1 MATTVVSM
9 SDQTIS
15 TSLMANSTSGTFT
28 WSDPNIGNEN
38 KIASIIMTGYCAVG
52 TEDISVVTINNI
64 SIPFTLK
71 NDTNSEPI
79 EFSVELDP
87 TSATSTTYKVNH
99 TYLSSRNVFLTN
111 LKITV
116 EYYSSTTQYTVRFLN
131 YTGSVINTQQ
141 VTIGN
146 AAVAPPAP
154 IATGY
159 TFLGWEQDYS
169 YIGRDMDITPLYVIS
184 PINNIKINND
194 LFQGIFHNED
204 EIIRIYCNNELFYN
218 KECAYT
224 IDYNNLSIRN
234 TGVGT
239 GGFTFSVKTPSAMN
253 NYINNLTD
261 IRVRFHLA
269 VKSAPDITAYDSIV
283 NVSLSLNENLV
294 ENFNFSKDNTAD
306 FEYNKILYENDYDIT
321 LGTAIPG
328 NIKFSTKG
336 GALANNTLLIID
348 KIQLLFFFNL

>member
-38 KIASIIMTGYCAVG
+38 KIASIIITGYCVVG

-71 NDTNSEPI
+71 DDTNSEPI

-99 TYLSSRNVFLTN
+99 TFLTSRNVFFTN

-116 EYYSSTTQYTVRFLN
+116 EYYSSTTQFTVRFLN
-131 YTGSVINTQQ
+131 YTGDIINTQQ
-141 VTIGN
+141 VAIGN
-146 AAVAPPAP
+146 AAVAPTAP

-169 YIGRDMDITPLYVIS
+169 YIGRDMDIAPLYIIS
-184 PINNIKINND
+184 LINNIKINNA
-194 LFQGIFHNED
+194 LFKGVFHNED
-204 EIIRIYCNNELFYN
+204 EIIRIYCNNEIFYN
-218 KECAYT
+218 KECSYT
-224 IDYNNLSIRN
+224 TNYDNSSIRN

-239 GGFTFSVKTPSAMN
+239 GGITLSVETPSAMN
-253 NYINNLTD
+253 NYINNLAD

-269 VKSAPDITAYDSIV
+269 VKSAPDISAYDSVV
-283 NVSLSLNENLV
+283 NVILSLNGNLV
-294 ENFNFSKDNTAD
+294 ESFNFSKDNTAD
-306 FEYNKILYENDYDIT
+306 FEHDKILYENDYDIT
-321 LGTAIPG
+321 LGTAIPE

-336 GALANNTLLIID
+336 GVITNNTLLIID
-348 KIQLLFFFNL
+348 KIQLIFLFNL